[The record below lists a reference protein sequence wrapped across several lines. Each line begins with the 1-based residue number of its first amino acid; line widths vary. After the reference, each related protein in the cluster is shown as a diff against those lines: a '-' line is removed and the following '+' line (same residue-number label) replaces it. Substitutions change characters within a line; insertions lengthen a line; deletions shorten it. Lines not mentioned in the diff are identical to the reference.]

1 MKQLSL
7 ECFIH
12 GRWIRMFWVVSGCVM
27 CILAPAIYSWID
39 NDFYRVVSGGEE
51 VQFPGLQSCW
61 GQPSSSDNST
71 SCLFFFFI
79 ILRSL
84 CIIDVKP
91 KVWPEAALSW
101 IELLRRKIKS
111 DFFII
116 ADLPAY
122 PASIS
127 QFSTSLP
134 VIAQAIVKS
143 HNISTY
149 QATLIGDA
157 LKTTQNRWWHH
168 VVKNFIK
175 NVVASVNIAKSP
187 EPQVISVINIKR
199 FSISII
205 SRLGIGIEW
214 PMLWL

>member
-1 MKQLSL
+1 MMFHCLCSWICSTLRFSFDEAAFSWMLYPRTMYIKNVLS
-7 ECFIH
+7 CQQ
-12 GRWIRMFWVVSGCVM
+12 M

-39 NDFYRVVSGGEE
+39 DNFYRIVSGGEE
-51 VQFPGLQSCW
+51 GQFPGLQSCW

-71 SCLFFFFI
+71 TCLFFFFI
-79 ILRSL
+79 IMRSL

-149 QATLIGDA
+149 QATLGTPWRQRRIGDD
-157 LKTTQNRWWHH
+157 
-168 VVKNFIK
+168 I
-175 NVVASVNIAKSP
+175 
-187 EPQVISVINIKR
+187 
-199 FSISII
+199 
-205 SRLGIGIEW
+205 
-214 PMLWL
+214 ML